1 MKATLKKLFLPI
13 PENDH
18 TPHLLQQTAM
28 GFMLLLIL
36 LSFAA
41 TNLQV
46 LLWQS
51 SSWLV
56 GAVLPAVVV
65 DLTNEERTEAA
76 LPNLVRNKT
85 LDEAARK
92 KAQHMADNEYFAHYS
107 PDNISPW
114 YWFEDA
120 GYVYAYAGE
129 NLAIHFSD
137 SADVVDAWMDSP
149 GHRAN
154 IVSGVYSEIGVGT
167 ARGTFEGHDTVY
179 VVQLFGTPAVPLAV
193 AVPPKPVPTP
203 VPSFAGTVT
212 TNDREASPDPL
223 SETVPNTDE
232 EDVADDTTLALASEN
247 TAEEPLIVRAP
258 EPIAPE
264 VPIAEPSQLS
274 SVPLSE
280 TEPRSTLFSG
290 FVATSSG
297 LPVASIGEIGG
308 TTSPA
313 PSLFASAATQPS
325 HLLQALYVTIGSVVL
340 VLLMISI
347 SIGLHNARSLQV
359 VYGIGLLMIMSGLFY
374 VHLGLTSAVVIAA
387 PLDATAILYES
398 N

>member
-76 LPNLVRNKT
+76 LPTLVRSKT

-114 YWFEDA
+114 YWFEEV

-154 IVSGVYSEIGVGT
+154 IVSGAYSEIGVGT

-179 VVQLFGTPAVPLAV
+179 VVQLFGTPAAPLATKPV
-193 AVPPKPVPTP
+193 PKPVNTP
-203 VPSFAGTVT
+203 APSFAGTLPQEANVT
-212 TNDREASPDPL
+212 TTPSD
-223 SETVPNTDE
+223 ETVLNI
-232 EDVADDTTLALASEN
+232 DVGSADDTALALAPEIVV
-247 TAEEPLIVRAP
+247 EEPLIVRQP
-258 EPIAPE
+258 EPIAPDIAVTE
-264 VPIAEPSQLS
+264 SSQPINVAQVSQ
-274 SVPLSE
+274 

-325 HLLQALYVTIGSVVL
+325 HLLQALYVAIGSVVL

-374 VHLGLTSAVVIAA
+374 VHLGLTSSVVIAA
-387 PLDATAILYES
+387 PLEATAILYES
-398 N
+398 H